1 MGDTYKLAEDTAQKN
16 TEAMTA
22 LTRALDKLADT
33 AGKRGY
39 TDEDF
44 ARKVAQLVNRGG
56 ITQKYAAYERLGLDR
71 GASTA
76 EAATA
81 LRYGAQRVY
90 ATRAEEARERAEKE
104 RERRQTEADRQRERA
119 ERDRARLE
127 KERDRQAAARER
139 AAFEAQP
146 WRQEQRR
153 EVELQRE
160 RGREQYAPGR
170 VDFRAAQYA
179 TTKSAV
185 ALGALGF
192 DGTAGTAGRIS
203 GAATGLDSLGFTG
216 AATALQRAALP
227 LAVAGSVASAG
238 LNGAEKVAGY
248 AYDKYS
254 TNEQIGR
261 QAVRDF
267 VPGGARV
274 QRFVDAMTG
283 RAAGYEQAAIDAQ
296 MRSAEGQYRGR
307 LASFEQ
313 SYNPQQAGRE
323 GYARAARGQGAVL
336 PTVFD
341 RSSAVGERAYRE
353 EQRLLPLKR
362 EQAKAER
369 EYAAATSERLSAQQE
384 LNKANDRARALEQQ
398 RAKLE
403 RELARDGNQ
412 SGVSRQNVLY
422 RIQNVNQELAG
433 ARANQQSAVQQ
444 SAAARGREAEAG
456 GAARL
461 ARARTQLLGQA
472 DVLDDR
478 AQTALGAASRLGG
491 MSPFDRMQGL
501 QAARLIADRGSVEG
515 LPQEVVQSALA
526 FAPQTVGK
534 IVQQT
539 GAQSEAY
546 RLGAA
551 DPRLA
556 ADFPAGDPNSLQKQ
570 ADELRKQFSEAEDSI
585 NKQVSSALAASFRN
599 VGRDIGAALAKSLQ
613 DMKAE
618 IINTVRQ
625 GRNQ

>member
-1 MGDTYKLAEDTAQKN
+1 MGDTYKLAEETAQKN

-44 ARKVAQLVNRGG
+44 ARKVAALVGRGG
-56 ITQKYAAYERLGLDR
+56 VTQKYAAYERLGLDR
-71 GASTA
+71 GASTS

-81 LRYGAQRVY
+81 LRYGSQQVYAQR
-90 ATRAEEARERAEKE
+90 AAADRERQE
-104 RERRQTEADRQRERA
+104 RERDRRDRETERQRERA
-119 ERDRARLE
+119 ERERARAE
-127 KERDRQAAARER
+127 KGRQEAERR
-139 AAFEAQP
+139 AYDAQP

-153 EVELQRE
+153 ETEAQRD
-160 RGREQYAPGR
+160 RVRDLYAPGR

-179 TTKSAV
+179 TTKHAV
-185 ALGALGF
+185 ALGSFGF
-192 DGTAGTAGRIS
+192 GETAGTAGRIS
-203 GAATGLDSLGFTG
+203 GAATGLDSIGFTG

-227 LAVAGSVASAG
+227 LGIANSLA
-238 LNGAEKVAGY
+238 NGAEGMAGMM
-248 AYDKYS
+248 YDKYS
-254 TNEQIGR
+254 TGEQKGR
-261 QAVRDF
+261 QFVRDF

-274 QRFVDAMTG
+274 QRFVDAMSG

-323 GYARAARGQGAVL
+323 GYARTAGGQSAVL

-341 RSSAVGERAYRE
+341 RSSAIGERAYRE

-369 EYAAATSERLSAQQE
+369 EYAAATAERLSAQQE

-403 RELARDGNQ
+403 RDLQRDDNQ
-412 SGVSRQNVLY
+412 SGVSRQNVLL
-422 RIQNVNQELAG
+422 RIKNVNEELAG
-433 ARANQQSAVQQ
+433 ARANQQSSVQQ
-444 SAAARGREAEAG
+444 SAAARGRESEAG

-461 ARARTQLLGQA
+461 ARARTELLGRA
-472 DVLDDR
+472 DVLDER
-478 AQTALGAASRLGG
+478 AQTALGSASRVGG
-491 MSPFDRMQGL
+491 MNPFDRMQGL

-515 LPQEVVQSALA
+515 LPQEVVQAAQA

-546 RLGAA
+546 KLGAT

-556 ADFPAGDPNSLQKQ
+556 ADFPAGDPNALQRQ
-570 ADELRKQFSEAEDSI
+570 ADELRKQFAEAEDSI
-585 NKQVSSALAASFRN
+585 NKQVAGALAASFRN

-613 DMKAE
+613 DMKAD
-618 IINTVRQ
+618 IINTIRVS
-625 GRNQ
+625 RNQ

>member
-56 ITQKYAAYERLGLDR
+56 VTQKYAAYERLGLDR
-71 GASTA
+71 GATTA

-104 RERRQTEADRQRERA
+104 RERRQSEADRQRERA
-119 ERDRARLE
+119 ERDRARF
-127 KERDRQAAARER
+127 ERDRERQAAARER

-153 EVELQRE
+153 EVDLQRE
-160 RGREQYAPGR
+160 RTREFYAPGR
-170 VDFRAAQYA
+170 VDFRAEQYA
-179 TTKSAV
+179 TTKRAV
-185 ALGALGF
+185 ALGSFGF
-192 DGTAGTAGRIS
+192 GETAGTAGRLS

-227 LAVAGSVASAG
+227 LAVAGAAFG
-238 LNGAEKVAGY
+238 GAEKVAGY

-254 TNEQIGR
+254 TGAQLGR

-267 VPGGARV
+267 VPGGERV

-283 RAAGYEQAAIDAQ
+283 RAAGYEQAAIDSQ
-296 MRSAEGQYRGR
+296 MRGAEGQYRNR
-307 LASFEQ
+307 LAGFEQ
-313 SYNPQQAGRE
+313 GYNPQQAGRE
-323 GYARAARGQGAVL
+323 GYARAAAGQRAVL

-369 EYAAATSERLSAQQE
+369 EYAQATAERLSAQQE
-384 LNKANDRARALEQQ
+384 LNKASARARALEGE
-398 RAKLE
+398 RANLE
-403 RELARDGNQ
+403 RDLQRGENQ
-412 SGVSRQNVLY
+412 SGVSRQNVLLKI
-422 RIQNVNQELAG
+422 RNINTDLSG
-433 ARANQQSAVQQ
+433 AYANQQTAIQQ

-461 ARARTQLLGQA
+461 ARARTDLLGRA
-472 DVLDDR
+472 DVLDER
-478 AQTALGAASRLGG
+478 AQTARSTASGLGALNPFEQMQAVQAAAFIAERGSVAGLPPELVQMGLTGGRKAVSAIIEQSGMNSEAYKLGAANPL
-491 MSPFDRMQGL
+491 
-501 QAARLIADRGSVEG
+501 
-515 LPQEVVQSALA
+515 
-526 FAPQTVGK
+526 
-534 IVQQT
+534 
-539 GAQSEAY
+539 
-546 RLGAA
+546 
-551 DPRLA
+551 LA
-556 ADFPAGDPNSLQKQ
+556 ADFPTGDPNALQKE
-570 ADELRKQFSEAEDSI
+570 ADTLRQQFAEVEDSV
-585 NKQVSSALAASFRN
+585 NKQVASALAASFKN
-599 VGRDIGAALAKSLQ
+599 VGKEIGQAMRQELLKMKDDIIRAIQ
-613 DMKAE
+613 
-618 IINTVRQ
+618 V
-625 GRNQ
+625 GRNN

>member
-1 MGDTYKLAEDTAQKN
+1 MGDTYKLAEEAAQKS

-44 ARKVAQLVNRGG
+44 AKKVAQLVGRGG
-56 ITQKYAAYERLGLDR
+56 VTQKYAAYERLGLDR

-81 LRYGAQRVY
+81 LRYGSQRVY
-90 ATRAEEARERAEKE
+90 AARAEEARQRAEKE
-104 RERRQTEADRQRERA
+104 RERRQTEADRQREKA
-119 ERDRARLE
+119 DRDRARFE
-127 KERDRQAAARER
+127 KDRERQAAARER

-153 EVELQRE
+153 EVDAQRE
-160 RGREQYAPGR
+160 RTRDFYAPGR
-170 VDFRAAQYA
+170 ADFRAAQYG
-179 TTKSAV
+179 TTKHAV
-185 ALGALGF
+185 ALGSFGF
-192 DGTAGTAGRIS
+192 GETAGTAGRIS
-203 GAATGLDSLGFTG
+203 GAATGLDSVGFTG

-227 LAVAGSVASAG
+227 LAVANSLAS
-238 LNGAEKVAGY
+238 GAEGVAGM
-248 AYDKYS
+248 AYDNYS
-254 TNEQIGR
+254 TGEQKGR
-261 QAVRDF
+261 QFVRDF

-283 RAAGYEQAAIDAQ
+283 RAAGYEQAGIDAQ
-296 MRSAEGQYRGR
+296 MRSAESQYRGR

-313 SYNPQQAGRE
+313 GFNPQQAGRE
-323 GYARAARGQGAVL
+323 GYARAAAGQSAIT

-353 EQRLLPLKR
+353 EQRLLPLKK

-369 EYAAATSERLSAQQE
+369 EYAAATAERLSAQQE
-384 LNKANDRARALEQQ
+384 LNKANDRARALENQ

-403 RELARDGNQ
+403 RDLQRGDNQ
-412 SGVSRQNVLY
+412 SGVSRQNVLL
-422 RIQNVNQELAG
+422 RIRNVNEELTG
-433 ARANQQSAVQQ
+433 AYSGQQSAIQQ
-444 SAAARGREAEAG
+444 SAAARGRESEAG

-472 DVLDDR
+472 DVLDER
-478 AQTALGAASRLGG
+478 AQTALGSASRIGG
-491 MSPFDRMQGL
+491 MNPFDRMQGL
-501 QAARLIADRGSVEG
+501 QAARLIADRGSTEG
-515 LPQEVVQSALA
+515 LPQEVVQAGLG

-546 RLGAA
+546 KLGAA

-556 ADFPAGDPNSLQKQ
+556 ADFPAGDPNALQKQ
-570 ADELRKQFSEAEDSI
+570 ADELRKQFAEVEDDV
-585 NKQVSSALAASFRN
+585 NKQVASALSSSFKN
-599 VGRDIGAALAKSLQ
+599 VGKEIGQAMRQELLKMKDDIIRAIQ
-613 DMKAE
+613 
-618 IINTVRQ
+618 V
-625 GRNQ
+625 GRNP